1 VIWQPFAIDPA
12 IASPL
17 PTPPTQTPEKPTAIA
32 LLSGGLDS
40 ATAAALAM
48 EAGYAVIGL
57 SFDYGQRH
65 RRELLAAKAVAQALQ
80 LAEHHTIAVNLASWG
95 GSALTDQAIAVP
107 TGGVQSGV
115 IPSTYVPGRNTVF
128 IALGLSLA
136 EARGATKLVLGV
148 NAVDYSGYP
157 DCRPDYLMA
166 FQALADLASKS
177 GREGHGAQL
186 WAPLVQWS
194 KTEIVREALRLK
206 VPINTTWSC
215 YSGGDRAC
223 GICDSCRIRD
233 AALIEAGHP
242 ELASGAMASH

>member
-1 VIWQPFAIDPA
+1 MIWQPFAIDPA
-12 IASPL
+12 TATL
-17 PTPPTQTPEKPTAIA
+17 PTPTPTAIA

-48 EAGYAVIGL
+48 EAGYAVVGL

-65 RRELLAAKAVAQALQ
+65 RRELLAAKAVAQALR

-157 DCRPDYLMA
+157 DCRPDYLSA
-166 FQALADLASKS
+166 FQTLADLASKS
-177 GREGHGAQL
+177 GREGHGARL
-186 WAPLVQWS
+186 WAPLVLWS
-194 KTEIVREALRLK
+194 KTEIVREALRLY
-206 VPINTTWSC
+206 VPIDATWSC
-215 YSGGDRAC
+215 YSGGDQAC

-242 ELASGAMASH
+242 ELASGATQSH